1 VYVRFVTVPPTVNV
15 QLGSA
20 FVLPT
25 VPAKD
30 ADVTVTL
37 GATKFSKGL
46 LLLPTSEPDAFVTV
60 KVPL

>member
-1 VYVRFVTVPPTVNV
+1 MYVNPVTIPPTVNA

-37 GATKFSKGL
+37 GATKFRRIELDELVG
-46 LLLPTSEPDAFVTV
+46 PAAFETVIVT
-60 KVPL
+60 L